1 MRLKIL
7 FVLIMLSGC
16 IPAAAQKVSVST
28 NALGYVE
35 LGTLNADLSYAFSRH
50 WSIVAGFRYNPFTFG
65 AGNPDRQFQ
74 LRQQSYSIGVRAWPW
89 HIWSGW
95 WFSSKIRYQE
105 YNYGGIFS
113 RRTQEGDRVG
123 LGFYAGYTYML
134 SRHFN
139 MEFGVGLWGGL
150 DMFRRYSCP
159 VCGLTVDEG
168 RKGFL
173 LPDDLMISFVYV
185 F

>member
-1 MRLKIL
+1 MRLKFL
-7 FVLIMLSGC
+7 FVLMMLAGC
-16 IPAAAQKVSVST
+16 IPAGAQKVSLST
-28 NALGYVE
+28 NVLGYAALG
-35 LGTLNADLSYAFSRH
+35 TINADVSYAFSRH
-50 WSIVAGFRYNPFTFG
+50 WSIVAGARYNPFTFR
-65 AGNPDRQFQ
+65 PDDSDSQFQ
-74 LRQQSYSIGVRAWPW
+74 CRQQSYSFGVRAWPW

-105 YNYGGIFS
+105 YNFGGILS

-123 LGFYAGYTYML
+123 LGFYSGYTYML

-139 MEFGVGLWGGL
+139 IEFGLGLWGGL
-150 DMFRRYSCP
+150 DMFRVYSCQI
-159 VCGLTVDEG
+159 CGLTVDEG